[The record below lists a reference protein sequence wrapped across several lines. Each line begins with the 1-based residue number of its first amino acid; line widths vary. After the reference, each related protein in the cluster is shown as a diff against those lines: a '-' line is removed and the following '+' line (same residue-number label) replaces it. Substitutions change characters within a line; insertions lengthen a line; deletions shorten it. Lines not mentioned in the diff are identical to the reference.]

1 MSVQASINYLA
12 PQTERPYYYIHGAP
26 EGEAVRNV
34 RGDRRE
40 VTVHDARE
48 LDPKPRLEREGV
60 ELVAWDGAPRDEHQS
75 DDVKLNFYPLVEGMV
90 AQHTGAARVFAFDHN
105 LRSSSEVQADG
116 TRVQSPVRLAHND
129 YTEESGPQR
138 VRDLL
143 PDAAPTLLK
152 HRFAIINVWKPLHVP
167 ALEAPLAVCD
177 AQSLRSQDMME
188 TDLRYPDRTG
198 AIYSFSHSP
207 GHRWLYFPA
216 MQPEETLLLK
226 CYDSNLVGARFTAHS
241 AIDDPATPNDAPP
254 RQSIEIRTLV
264 FFDA

>member
-1 MSVQASINYLA
+1 M
-12 PQTERPYYYIHGAP
+12 
-26 EGEAVRNV
+26 
-34 RGDRRE
+34 
-40 VTVHDARE
+40 
-48 LDPKPRLEREGV
+48 
-60 ELVAWDGAPRDEHQS
+60 
-75 DDVKLNFYPLVEGMV
+75 
-90 AQHTGAARVFAFDHN
+90 
-105 LRSSSEVQADG
+105 
-116 TRVQSPVRLAHND
+116 
-129 YTEESGPQR
+129 
-138 VRDLL
+138 
-143 PDAAPTLLK
+143 
-152 HRFAIINVWKPLHVP
+152 P

-254 RQSIEIRTLV
+254 PPEHRDPHPR
-264 FFDA
+264 FFRRLTRARGRPVAALWRR